1 MDKSEPSPP
10 LKIYR
15 AEQSSEEVA
24 PAETDKETVPAQRWA
39 GEQEFDQL
47 IGLKLQSTP
56 VPGDLKSR
64 LLEIPKVTSF
74 PRTWVRRL
82 LPIAALLIALAVFFG
97 SWRGLFQ
104 PSVSLADYRAEM
116 VSFIRI
122 DPVLEMEAPDLS
134 RITGF
139 LESAG
144 APSRLRLPQ
153 KLPQVLPPLGCR
165 ILHFRGQHVTLICFG
180 REEGDLVHLFV
191 VNRAV
196 LPRLRESDKA
206 IQYRAEGE
214 WMTATWVEGE
224 QAYLL
229 TVEGDRA
236 KLEKY
241 LTSS

>member
-1 MDKSEPSPP
+1 MDKNEPSVAFR
-10 LKIYR
+10 IYR
-15 AEQSSEEVA
+15 PEQSSNEA
-24 PAETDKETVPAQRWA
+24 PPEQTETETDLAQSWA

-74 PRTWVRRL
+74 PRTWARRL
-82 LPIAALLIALAVFFG
+82 LPIAALVIALAVFFG

-122 DPVLEMEAPDLS
+122 DPVLEVETPELAQ
-134 RITGF
+134 ITGF
-139 LESAG
+139 LEKAG

-153 KLPQVLPPLGCR
+153 KLPEALPPLGCR

-180 REEGDLVHLFV
+180 RDEGELVHLFV
-191 VNRAV
+191 VNRAA
-196 LPRLRESDKA
+196 LPLLRESDKA

-214 WMTATWVEGE
+214 WMTATWVEDE

-241 LTSS
+241 LPSL